1 MRDSFVFYESFY
13 LAISELS
20 ATQQGKIFQAIC
32 RYALY
37 EEEPELKGASAAV
50 FRLVKPQIDA
60 NNRRYENGKKG
71 AEHGVKGGRPENP
84 KETPNEPLK
93 NPKQTPNVNV
103 PVHVPDTVPVPV
115 NGTVPVHA
123 TTTDN
128 ASGSDGGGGE
138 DKYNIFKLLGG
149 EGIDAVY
156 DAYPESGGFLI
167 QEVYEDVMMKKKV
180 VKNPVAY
187 VLGYAKKV
195 GWDDKEDHHKSPWE
209 AM

>member
-20 ATQQGKIFQAIC
+20 AAQQSKTFQAIC

-71 AEHGVKGGRPENP
+71 AEHGIKGGRPKNPKETPSKPQENP
-84 KETPNEPLK
+84 KETPNV
-93 NPKQTPNVNV
+93 TV
-103 PVHVPDTVPVPV
+103 PVTDNATVTDTDTVPV
-115 NGTVPVHA
+115 

-128 ASGSDGGGGE
+128 ALGRGRYQCDDEFNIWKKLTPEDIDVLYEKFPESGG
-138 DKYNIFKLLGG
+138 LL
-149 EGIDAVY
+149 IDAVY
-156 DAYPESGGFLI
+156 
-167 QEVYEDVMMKKKV
+167 EDVKTKKTKV
-180 VKNPVAY
+180 KSGLKY
-187 VLGYAKKV
+187 ILGYAKNV
-195 GWDDKEDHHKSPWE
+195 GWDDKAMADVKMPWE

>member
-37 EEEPELKGASAAV
+37 GEEPELKGASAAV

-71 AEHGVKGGRPENP
+71 AEHGIKGGRPKNP
-84 KETPNEPLK
+84 KETPNKPLT
-93 NPKQTPNVNV
+93 NPKETPNVTV
-103 PVHVPDTVPVPV
+103 PVHVPVNDTVPVPD
-115 NGTVPVHA
+115 

-128 ASGSDGGGGE
+128 AVGGGGE
-138 DKYNIFKLLGG
+138 DRYNIFKLLGAD
-149 EGIDAVY
+149 GIDRVY
-156 DAYPESGGFLI
+156 EVYPESGGFLI
-167 QEVYEDVMMKKKV
+167 QTVYDDVMSKRKTV
-180 VKNPVAY
+180 NNPVNY
-187 VLGYAKKV
+187 VLGFAKKV
-195 GWDDKEDHHKSPWE
+195 GWDDNADHFNGG
-209 AM
+209 MV

>member
-1 MRDSFVFYESFY
+1 M
-13 LAISELS
+13 LASS
-20 ATQQGKIFQAIC
+20 
-32 RYALY
+32 
-37 EEEPELKGASAAV
+37 S
-50 FRLVKPQIDA
+50 
-60 NNRRYENGKKG
+60 
-71 AEHGVKGGRPENP
+71 
-84 KETPNEPLK
+84 
-93 NPKQTPNVNV
+93 
-103 PVHVPDTVPVPV
+103 
-115 NGTVPVHA
+115 
-123 TTTDN
+123 
-128 ASGSDGGGGE
+128 GGGE

-195 GWDDKEDHHKSPWE
+195 GWDDKEDHQKAPWE